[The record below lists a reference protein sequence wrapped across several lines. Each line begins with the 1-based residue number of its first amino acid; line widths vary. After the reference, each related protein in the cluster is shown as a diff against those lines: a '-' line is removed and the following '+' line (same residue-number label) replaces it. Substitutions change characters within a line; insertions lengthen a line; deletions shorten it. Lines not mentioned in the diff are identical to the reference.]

1 MQFDFSRAYRSS
13 MWTEAAEEAFGEA
26 HRAECATWRHQNLG
40 DRMPCLGPKPGAV
53 GRDEKIARV
62 LDVLDNADRP
72 LTAMEV
78 AIEAGFHQSHKV
90 RDALSWLTFAN
101 RATKFSRKPTNYG
114 QTYVRGP
121 VA

>member
-1 MQFDFSRAYRSS
+1 MQFDFSRVYKSS
-13 MWTEAAEEAFGEA
+13 KWTEAAEEAFGEA
-26 HRAECATWRHQNLG
+26 YRAESATWRHQPEG

-53 GRDEKIARV
+53 TRNEKIARV

-72 LTAMEV
+72 LTAMQV

-90 RDALSWLTFAN
+90 RDALTALTFDQ
-101 RATKFSRKPTNYG
+101 RATQFARRPTFASR
-114 QTYVRGP
+114 TYVRGP